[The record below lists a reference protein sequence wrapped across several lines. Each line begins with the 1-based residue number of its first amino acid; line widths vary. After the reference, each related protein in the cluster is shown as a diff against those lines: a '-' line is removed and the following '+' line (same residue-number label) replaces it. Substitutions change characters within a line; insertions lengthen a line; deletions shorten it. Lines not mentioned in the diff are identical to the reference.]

1 VPQITFSSTRS
12 YPLSGTEPLKEGQV
26 TSANPPASDGQPRA
40 VAGPWRQFVFHP
52 ADCIAPEDPIYQ
64 GLLAKGDLAIW
75 LGREKHRKSNVV
87 LQFAIC
93 AALGRDFLH
102 FDFSGTSGLKVFV
115 LDYESKSQTI
125 KNRYEAIATAL
136 GLSESE
142 RKVLAANLRIFEMR
156 KAFKKGVRFPRFPV
170 RAERGRD
177 AEFDEEDKTWRTFVK
192 ETAAD
197 LYIID
202 PMRCMH
208 AQQEN
213 DSSIEAL
220 LSRVRDLFGN
230 AAVVISHHLRKRNR
244 KAADQVKLKNDMRFW
259 ADDAR
264 GSSAITA
271 HADVIVCQEQEVERG
286 VELLHLGAYLRDGA
300 DIEPMQLRESELES
314 FYWQIAP
321 DLPLDLLECLDVL
334 RQAGPSFAN
343 RTAAADVL
351 QNTLGTGRSTNFS
364 RIKELLRRG
373 LLLDCD
379 GVVRLPEKP
388 DETLNR
394 R

>member
-1 VPQITFSSTRS
+1 V
-12 YPLSGTEPLKEGQV
+12 KAGQA
-26 TSANPPASDGQPRA
+26 TSASPPASDGQPRA
-40 VAGPWRQFVFHP
+40 GAAGPWRQFVFHP
-52 ADCIAPEDPIYQ
+52 AECIAPEEPIYQ

-93 AALGRDFLH
+93 GALGRDFLH
-102 FDFSGTSGLKVFV
+102 FNFAGTSGLKVLV

-142 RKVLAANLRIFEMR
+142 RKVLGVNLEIVEMR
-156 KAFKKGVRFPRFPV
+156 KAAKKRVRFPRFPV
-170 RAERGRD
+170 RAERGRE
-177 AEFDEEDKTWRTFVK
+177 AEFDEEVKAWSTFIT
-192 ETAAD
+192 EAAAD

-220 LSRVRDLFGN
+220 LSRVRELFGN

-244 KAADQVKLKNDMRFW
+244 KAADQIQLKNDMRIW

-271 HADVIVCQEQEVERG
+271 HTDVIVCQEREIERG

-300 DIEPMQLRESELES
+300 DIEPMQLRESGPES

-334 RQAGPSFAN
+334 RPAGPSFAN

-351 QNTLGTGRSTNFS
+351 QNALGSGRSTNFS
-364 RIKELLRRG
+364 RIKELYRRG
-373 LLLDCD
+373 LLVDCG
-379 GVVRLPEKP
+379 GVVRLRENL
-388 DETLNR
+388 DEMLKGR
-394 R
+394 